1 MLSGPAGRRP
11 GAWHQ
16 RRAVCGSMASG
27 STAGAIVQSVD
38 HTYTTLPPR
47 IRADMK
53 TKLTVTIDRD
63 LLPKAKRYAR
73 ARGVS
78 LSEVIE
84 ANLRRLSADETK
96 SFASRWR
103 GKFVPVARTDERYV
117 ALAKKYL

>member
-1 MLSGPAGRRP
+1 
-11 GAWHQ
+11 
-16 RRAVCGSMASG
+16 
-27 STAGAIVQSVD
+27 
-38 HTYTTLPPR
+38 
-47 IRADMK
+47 MK

-73 ARGVS
+73 ARGTS

-84 ANLRRLSADETK
+84 ANLRRLSSGDEMK

-103 GKFVPVARTDERYV
+103 GKFVLAARDDERYV

>member
-1 MLSGPAGRRP
+1 MTATAVAIDRGGRSYVYYR
-11 GAWHQ
+11 
-16 RRAVCGSMASG
+16 SN
-27 STAGAIVQSVD
+27 
-38 HTYTTLPPR
+38 TYTA
-47 IRADMK
+47 IMK

-73 ARGVS
+73 ERGLS

-84 ANLRRLSADETK
+84 ANLRRLSDGGETK

-103 GKFVPVARTDERYV
+103 GKFVPAERADERYI